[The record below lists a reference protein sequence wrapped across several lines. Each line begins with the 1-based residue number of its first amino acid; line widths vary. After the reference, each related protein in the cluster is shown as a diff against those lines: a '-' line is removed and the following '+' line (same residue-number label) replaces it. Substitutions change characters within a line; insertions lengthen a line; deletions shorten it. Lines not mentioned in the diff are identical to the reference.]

1 MFFNEDAMCFLPPN
15 AVDVPFSLV
24 CSECDAGTNIES
36 NDQAI
41 AEGWTEIDY
50 APDLP
55 MANFV
60 GLCPDCRE
68 MYEHWPE

>member
-1 MFFNEDAMCFLPPN
+1 MHSGHKYPTN
-15 AVDVPFSLV
+15 VPFSLV
-24 CSECDAGTNIES
+24 CCECDAGTHIKS
-36 NDQAI
+36 NDQAV

-60 GLCPDCRE
+60 GLCPECRE
-68 MYEHWPE
+68 QYEHWPTLEA

>member
-1 MFFNEDAMCFLPPN
+1 MRSPRRHFTDS
-15 AVDVPFSLV
+15 PFSLV
-24 CSECDAGTNIES
+24 CSECDAGTDIETH
-36 NDQAI
+36 DQAV
-41 AEGWTEIDY
+41 AEGWSDIDY

-68 MYEHWPE
+68 AFGHWPGE